1 MLLLQIIANYKNN
14 KFVRNKTKTVSR
26 CYFLSKKPRILLK
39 ITKKKKQKCADGKSY
54 YPYA

>member
-14 KFVRNKTKTVSR
+14 KFVRKKTKTVSR

-39 ITKKKKQKCADGKSY
+39 ITKKKKAKMC
-54 YPYA
+54 